1 MDNYLGA
8 YLHRLDPFAI
18 GFIRWYGLA
27 YLAGFAVG
35 YIWMRSLARRRC
47 TPLAPEAVA
56 DFVCVVALGTVLGG
70 RLGYCAFYQPSLL
83 AHFDTN
89 IPFWGALAINQGGMS
104 SHGGMIG
111 MTVAI
116 FWFARRVKLPGL
128 HLMDLIGLVAPI
140 GIVFGR
146 LANFVNGELYGRL
159 CASDLPWGVK
169 FPQDLVEWKFDGSGR
184 LVTPEFQNVLQLAAS
199 GENAPSLEQV
209 VVAVQSNDA
218 VAAALEP
225 LLSTR
230 HPSQLYAAL
239 LEGLLVLCVVVWLW
253 RKPRKPGVLSGVFF
267 VSYAVVRIF
276 GEQFRMPDS
285 HLGFQALGL
294 TRGQWISIVML
305 VLGIVFLALTARR
318 KVALMG
324 GIRTPREGELKV
336 PAC

>member
-18 GFIRWYGLA
+18 SFIRWYGLA

-35 YIWMRSLARRRC
+35 YVWMKSLARRRC

-56 DFVCVVALGTVLGG
+56 DFVCVVALGTVAGG
-70 RLGYCAFYQPSLL
+70 RLGYCVFYQPSLL
-83 AHFDTN
+83 VQFDTAL
-89 IPFWGALAINQGGMS
+89 PFWGALRINQGGMS

-146 LANFVNGELYGRL
+146 LANFVNGELYGRV
-159 CASDLPWGVK
+159 CAGDLPWGVK
-169 FPQDLVEWKFDGSGR
+169 FPQELVEWRFDGSER
-184 LVTPEFQNVLQLAAS
+184 LGTPEFQNVLQLATTD
-199 GENAPSLEQV
+199 GKEPSLEQI
-209 VVAVQSNDA
+209 VVAVQTNDA
-218 VAAALEP
+218 VAMALEP

-267 VSYAVVRIF
+267 ISYAVVRIF

-294 TRGQWISIVML
+294 TRGQWISIFML
-305 VLGIVFLALTARR
+305 GIGIVFLVLTMRR
-318 KVALMG
+318 KVAPMG
-324 GIRTPREGELKV
+324 GTRSPPEGELKV
-336 PAC
+336 PS